1 MRYIIE
7 KYYEDSPDIYL
18 YRDFP
23 SIRWT
28 DDVTLALRMH
38 PERAASIS
46 YHLMKMGV
54 SHCIIQKNDF
64 Q

>member
-23 SIRWT
+23 RLTWT
-28 DDVTLALRMH
+28 DDITLALRMH
-38 PERAASIS
+38 PERAAKIS
-46 YHLMKMGV
+46 YYLMNMGV
-54 SHCIIQKNDF
+54 SHCIIQKNDNI
-64 Q
+64 